1 MITNIIMKNFMTPIT
16 TITITTI
23 TNIIMIMI
31 IFSANSTF
39 ITLHL
44 HRWPDGGLFIN
55 DIIQIL
61 TTTTLVS
68 GLDFFLYVCD
78 DYDEMIG
85 CPIHYYVIEYKE
97 EAQPTWRIVSNNIRS
112 EEESIIIRFLS
123 SLTCLLS

>member
-1 MITNIIMKNFMTPIT
+1 MITYIIMKNFMTPIT
-16 TITITTI
+16 TITITI

-61 TTTTLVS
+61 ITITLVS
-68 GLDFFLYVCD
+68 GLFLMYVTI
-78 DYDEMIG
+78 MM
-85 CPIHYYVIEYKE
+85 K
-97 EAQPTWRIVSNNIRS
+97 
-112 EEESIIIRFLS
+112 
-123 SLTCLLS
+123 